1 MTLLRSLAALG
12 FAALLCAGCATK
24 PSAPVATQPAAP
36 ATPAPPGQSA
46 ADGPPEPAQIPA
58 NVASLPD
65 PEPRDEPRSAY
76 GNPPSYQVF
85 GKTYYVLDR
94 AEGFREKGIASWYGR
109 KFHGRKTSSG
119 EIYDM
124 FKMTAAHKSLPLP
137 SYVRVTNA
145 ANGRSIV
152 VRVNDRG
159 PFHKGRIIDLS
170 YAAAAKLDL
179 LHGTGLVEIE
189 AITPG
194 ATPAPSRDHVAT
206 TAEGAQYLQ
215 VAAFV
220 DPINAVSMRDQL
232 DQLGLAKAEI
242 RPGVLNG
249 GPVHRVLLGPFS
261 TAGELGSVRGE
272 LRDNGLDANPVVE

>member
-1 MTLLRSLAALG
+1 MSPAGSRAALAALTLTWL
-12 FAALLCAGCATK
+12 AAGCAGK
-24 PSAPVATQPAAP
+24 PVM
-36 ATPAPPGQSA
+36 PAPRAGSTAGPPARSA
-46 ADGPPEPAQIPA
+46 DDGPPAPSRIPPE
-58 NVASLPD
+58 VASLPD
-65 PEPRDEPRSAY
+65 AAPREEPRSVH
-76 GNPPSYQVF
+76 GNPESYAVF
-85 GKTYYVLDR
+85 GRTYYVLDQ
-94 AEGFREKGIASWYGR
+94 AEGFHEAGLASWYGR

-124 FKMTAAHKSLPLP
+124 FKMTAAHKTLPLP

-179 LHGTGLVEIE
+179 LHGVGKVEIE
-189 AITPG
+189 AIRPG
-194 ATPAPSRDHVAT
+194 ATPAPAPDLII
-206 TAEGAQYLQ
+206 TAAEDARYLQ

-232 DQLGLAKAEI
+232 DQLGLAKTEI
-242 RPGVLNG
+242 RPDSLNG
-249 GPVHRVLLGPFS
+249 GPIHRVLLGPFAS
-261 TAGELGSVRGE
+261 ASDLGSTLGR
-272 LRDNGLDANPVVE
+272 LRANGLEANPVLD